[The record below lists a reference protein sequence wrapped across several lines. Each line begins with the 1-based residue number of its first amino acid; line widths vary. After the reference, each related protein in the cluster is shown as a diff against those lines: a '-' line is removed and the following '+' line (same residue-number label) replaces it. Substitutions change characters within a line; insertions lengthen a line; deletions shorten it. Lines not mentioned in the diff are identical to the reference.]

1 VTLQVECHTSRFHP
15 LLSHNLILY
24 AELRSP
30 KGHTFWRS
38 CCRMRTHATCVRL
51 NLIGAD
57 GGRRSATS
65 VQLNAGRRS
74 AGTHARM
81 PNDCP
86 PRRTGASGPS
96 LNSDDLAIHRGGGV
110 DNNIKETHFYRQL
123 YCLLFQFYISSIA
136 LVLRLLFI
144 LVSSHLILLLPTLWH
159 LITGCAVAPALC

>member
-81 PNDCP
+81 PNERPTIAHRDAP
-86 PRRTGASGPS
+86 VLPDRPS
-96 LNSDDLAIHRGGGV
+96 TQTIWRFTGGGV

-123 YCLLFQFYISSIA
+123 YCLLFQFYISSVA
-136 LVLRLLFI
+136 LVLRVLFI

-159 LITGCAVAPALC
+159 LIAYNVC